1 MTPYESPLSRP
12 STVRVSTVTKTKLSF
27 LNGCGIFL
35 CALCVIGL
43 LFPVQVSATKY
54 AGEFMALGG
63 GARALGMGG
72 AFISIANDA
81 STVFWN
87 PAGISGFKER
97 QALFM
102 HSERFGD
109 MVNYNFASY
118 VMPFNAF
125 SSEEHEGALGFALI
139 HLGVDDI
146 IITSGLE
153 WEELNGITG
162 FQPEEGDRLIY
173 DVNNLPKESHND
185 FALLSSYALK
195 TSYGRVGG
203 TLKIL
208 YTNSIAGYSSY
219 GVGLD
224 FGYLKENILPHLNV
238 GVKLQDATGTYLSW
252 SSGTNE
258 FIAPA
263 LKIGTSYAYSS
274 KPLNGT
280 ILLAVGSD
288 FYFENRQSA
297 SQFWIEQV
305 SADLHIGGEMQFQDR
320 VMIRGGLD
328 AGNPTAGAGI
338 RIGMLGFDYAY
349 LHHARPDGDENS
361 GRFEATHRISA
372 MANF

>member
-1 MTPYESPLSRP
+1 M
-12 STVRVSTVTKTKLSF
+12 RVPAVIHLRIPFK
-27 LNGCGIFL
+27 NPRGIVL
-35 CALCVIGL
+35 RVICAAAIL
-43 LFPVQVSATKY
+43 LPVNSSATKF

-63 GARALGMGG
+63 GARAMGMGG
-72 AFISIANDA
+72 AFVSVANDA

-87 PAGISGFKER
+87 PAGISGFQNR

-102 HSERFGD
+102 HSERFGN

-125 SSEEHEGALGFALI
+125 TSEEQQGALGFALI

-146 IITSGLE
+146 IITSGLH
-153 WEELNGITG
+153 WEEGPVNNPG

-173 DVNNLPKESHND
+173 DIDNLPKESHND

-195 TSYGRVGG
+195 TAYGRVGG

-208 YTNSIAGYSSY
+208 YTNSVAGYSSY

-224 FGYLKENILPHLNV
+224 FGYLRENILPNLNV
-238 GVKLQDATGTYLSW
+238 GFKLQDATGTYLSW

-258 FIAPA
+258 FIAPS
-263 LKIGTSYAYSS
+263 LKVGTSYTYSS
-274 KPLNGT
+274 RPLNGT
-280 ILLAVGSD
+280 ILLAAGSD
-288 FYFENRQSA
+288 FYFENRQGA
-297 SQFWIEQV
+297 SQFWVETV
-305 SADLHIGGEMQFQDR
+305 SADLHLGGEIQFQDR

-328 AGNPTAGAGI
+328 AGNPTAGAGL

-372 MANF
+372 LANF

>member
-1 MTPYESPLSRP
+1 MRVPAVTITKFPFRNPFRVLLCLVCAVGFVLPL
-12 STVRVSTVTKTKLSF
+12 
-27 LNGCGIFL
+27 
-35 CALCVIGL
+35 
-43 LFPVQVSATKY
+43 QVSATKY

-118 VMPFNAF
+118 VMPFNRF
-125 SSEEHEGALGFALI
+125 SSEEQEGALGFALI

-146 IITSGLE
+146 IITSGLDY
-153 WEELNGITG
+153 EELNGIAG

-173 DVNNLPKESHND
+173 DLNNLPKESHND
-185 FALLSSYALK
+185 FALLTSYGLK
-195 TSYGRVGG
+195 TSFGRVGG
-203 TLKIL
+203 TLKII

-219 GVGLD
+219 GVGIDL
-224 FGYLKENILPHLNV
+224 GYLREDILPNLNI

-263 LKIGTSYAYSS
+263 LKVGTSYAYSS

-280 ILLAVGSD
+280 ILFAVGSD

-297 SQFWIEQV
+297 SQFWVEQV
-305 SADLHIGGEMQFQDR
+305 SADLHLGGEVRFQDR

-328 AGNPTAGAGI
+328 SGNPTAGAGI

-349 LHHARPDGDENS
+349 LHHAKPDGDENS

-372 MANF
+372 LASF